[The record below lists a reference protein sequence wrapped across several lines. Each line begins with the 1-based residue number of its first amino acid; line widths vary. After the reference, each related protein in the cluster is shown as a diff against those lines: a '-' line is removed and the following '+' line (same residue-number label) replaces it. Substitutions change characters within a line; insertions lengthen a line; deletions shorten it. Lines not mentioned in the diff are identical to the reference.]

1 MTRRTLPL
9 PTLLLLSASVQAQG
23 LRVQLHPKTGDPV
36 LTWGAERGE
45 GDYFSVYRGR
55 RPGVATDAKHLV
67 RTRVAASRYFDHHTF
82 PGETYHYRVAKVE
95 ADGTVGPLPG
105 EVRITSRKNC
115 YSVEGELPVVMG
127 WAWPRP
133 ELVEL
138 GINLTMRDP
147 KVSWDTRLPLYNL
160 SVYGYSKDP
169 ARDRLAPHHW
179 GWELYDEKHDPK
191 PQLAKV
197 AALRQ
202 IDPYAPTFGNVMS
215 QAAFGAMARV
225 PDIHCADP
233 YWSKSSMPAFITPL
247 MRRAASNTIAE
258 KIPLDGKWRFIAE
271 VKRKFAFTRM
281 DYDDSAWRE
290 VEIVGTGWNEYWR
303 KNFVGSGYY
312 RKEFR
317 LPASFKGREIR
328 LAFEGVDEEGEFFL
342 NGWHIGSH
350 RHGPGGWNTTVELD
364 ATQAAKPGEE
374 NILFVQVDNSMLMGG
389 LYVTPYVFV
398 LATDVAPT
406 GPHTGR
412 LPRQLAMCFDVFSHR
427 QAIKPFSFHLSSWF
441 TFLAY
446 GGKMVY
452 LFNWPTFSDGPGAS
466 TCPRRLS
473 AIAVLTHE
481 LRTWGRHL
489 LQAHFRSELQTDSPR
504 NSDLL
509 GRGTAYEH
517 RSGRMRL
524 FRGMVRDKAPD
535 TIATW
540 LSHPRGHF
548 LFVMPMEEVGYF
560 TERVTVELP
569 DEIPAAARAW
579 RITGDGLRPLS
590 RQSASLPVSDVAV
603 YGAVLLTED
612 QGFANGVNTEIA
624 SGAERMRELLQED
637 MEIYQRDTAS
647 LGELTGASDTIS
659 PPAKET
665 NAAQLAP
672 LRLQAEVTYQ
682 RTLQTHLSKP
692 SPYSQAPKV
701 ASVADLSKS
710 DEPTAPD
717 LLLPDYAR
725 GARAV
730 ATYNVYRFKR
740 GPHDADL
747 VLGEQAESESE
758 WMRARQG
765 KGWRSAARATEP
777 HPTLTVTLP
786 KEQKIGRARIKLALP
801 DPKQVTDAR
810 AVELIALEFPAS
822 QTACVYRLRATPRY
836 QELRFAPKQEREVR
850 LVVLRV
856 SDARQDFAGDI
867 APFSVL
873 HFELLPPSDECPDK
887 DRNSLPIAKVRQ
899 PTMSRFGW

>member
-1 MTRRTLPL
+1 MTRLPPL
-9 PTLLLLSASVQAQG
+9 TLLLLSTYVHTQE
-23 LRVQLHPKTGDPV
+23 LRVQLHPQTGDPV
-36 LTWGAERGE
+36 LTWEAERGDGE
-45 GDYFSVYRGR
+45 YFNVYRGPA
-55 RPGVATDAKHLV
+55 PGFGIGAKHLA
-67 RTRVAASRYFDHHTF
+67 RTKIVASCYFDHHTF
-82 PGETYHYRVAKVE
+82 SGETYHYRVAKVT
-95 ADGTVGPLPG
+95 ADGTVQPLPG
-105 EVRITSRKNC
+105 EACVTSRKNC
-115 YSVEGELPVVMG
+115 YGVEGEFPVVMG

-133 ELVEL
+133 KIVEL

-160 SVYGYSKDP
+160 SVYGYSRDP
-169 ARDRLAPHHW
+169 AKDRLAPHHW
-179 GWELYDEKHDPK
+179 GWDLYDEKHDPK

-202 IDPYAPTFGNVMS
+202 IDPHAPTFGNVMS
-215 QAAFGAMARV
+215 QAAFGTMARV

-271 VKRKFAFTRM
+271 VKRKFAFTKM
-281 DYDDSAWRE
+281 GYDDSAWRE
-290 VEIVGTGWNEYWR
+290 VEVVGTGWNEYWR

-312 RKEFR
+312 RKKFR

-364 ATQAAKPGEE
+364 ATQAAKPGGE
-374 NILFVQVDNSMLMGG
+374 NILLVQVDNSMLMGG
-389 LYVTPYVFV
+389 LYVTPCVFV
-398 LATDVAPT
+398 PATGAAPT
-406 GPHTGR
+406 APRTGR

-446 GGKMVY
+446 GGKMAY
-452 LFNWPTFSDGPGAS
+452 LFNWPKFSDGPGAS
-466 TCPRRLS
+466 SCPRRLS
-473 AIAVLTHE
+473 AIAVFTHE

-489 LQAHFRSELQTDSPR
+489 LQAHFRAELQTDSPR

-524 FRGMVRDKAPD
+524 FRGMVKGKAPD
-535 TIATW
+535 TIVTW
-540 LSHPRGHF
+540 LIHPRGHF
-548 LFVMPMEEVGYF
+548 LFVMPMEEIGYF
-560 TERVTVELP
+560 TKRVTVQLP
-569 DEIPAAARAW
+569 NEIPASAKAW

-590 RQSASLPVSDVAV
+590 RQGASLPVSDVAV
-603 YGAVLLTED
+603 YGVVLLTAD
-612 QGFANGVNTEIA
+612 QAFAESLNAEIA
-624 SGAERMRELLQED
+624 SKAERMRMLLRKD
-637 MEIYQRDTAS
+637 MAIYRADTLT
-647 LGELTGASDTIS
+647 LGKLMADPDAVSA
-659 PPAKET
+659 PAEEVD
-665 NAAQLAP
+665 AAQLAQ
-672 LRLQAEVTYQ
+672 LRLRTEVTFQ
-682 RTLQTHLSKP
+682 RALQKYLSKP
-692 SPYSQAPKV
+692 SRYPRAPEV
-701 ASVADLSKS
+701 ASIAELSKS
-710 DEPTAPD
+710 DEPAALD
-717 LLLPDYAR
+717 QLLSDYSK

-730 ATYNVYRFKR
+730 ATYTVYRFKR
-740 GPHDADL
+740 EPHAADL
-747 VLGEQAESESE
+747 VLGEQAEAESE

-777 HPTLTVTLP
+777 HPTLTVKLP

-801 DPKQVTDAR
+801 GPQQVTDAR
-810 AVELIALEFPAS
+810 VVELVALEFPAS
-822 QTACVYRLRATPRY
+822 QTACVYHLRATPRY
-836 QELRFAPKQEREVR
+836 QELRFAPKQEQEVR

-873 HFELLPPSDECPDK
+873 HFELLPPSDECPDR
-887 DRNSLPIAKVRQ
+887 DHNSLPLVTVPR
-899 PTMSRFGW
+899 PMMSEFGW